1 MPADKNGD
9 IRMNE
14 AFTRQWDALRD
25 EADHA
30 LRRCL
35 PAEDTPPAVIHRA
48 MAYSVFA
55 GGKRL
60 RAVLFLAVA
69 DALGWRHPERARPA
83 AAIELIHTYSLIHD
97 DLPAMDDDDLRR
109 GKPTSHK
116 VFGEA
121 MAILAGDALLT
132 LAFQL
137 LSRYP
142 DDRGYVAR
150 RLAVIEEVAR
160 AAGTP
165 AGMVAG
171 QVLDITAPGQA
182 TGPDR
187 LHEIHRLK
195 TGAMIRVSVRA
206 AALLAGA
213 DERTLAR
220 LSEYSE
226 ALGLAFQIT
235 DDILDETASPQ
246 ALGKTP
252 GKDRQQGKLTF
263 PRLYGLEQSRNLA
276 GRTVA
281 DGLAALDAL
290 GGAVDTA
297 FLADIARFVLARGH

>member
-1 MPADKNGD
+1 
-9 IRMNE
+9 MNE
-14 AFTRQWDALRD
+14 LFTRRWDALRSEVED
-25 EADHA
+25 SLH
-30 LRRCL
+30 RCL

-69 DALGWRHPERARPA
+69 DALGWRHPERGEPA

-132 LAFQL
+132 HAFQL

-142 DDRGYVAR
+142 DGAEYAGR
-150 RLAVIEEVAR
+150 RLDVIEEVAR

-171 QVLDITAPGQA
+171 QVLDIHAPGQTA
-182 TGPDR
+182 DPTL

-206 AALLAGA
+206 AARLAGT
-213 DERTLAR
+213 DDDTLVR
-220 LSEYSE
+220 LTAFSE

-246 ALGKTP
+246 TLGKTP
-252 GKDRQQGKLTF
+252 GKDRQQDKLTF
-263 PRLYGLEQSRNLA
+263 PRLYGLAQSRTLA
-276 GRTVA
+276 ERTVA
-281 DGLAALDAL
+281 DGLTALDAI
-290 GGAVDTA
+290 GGGVDTT
-297 FLADIARFVLARGH
+297 FLADIARFVLRRPH